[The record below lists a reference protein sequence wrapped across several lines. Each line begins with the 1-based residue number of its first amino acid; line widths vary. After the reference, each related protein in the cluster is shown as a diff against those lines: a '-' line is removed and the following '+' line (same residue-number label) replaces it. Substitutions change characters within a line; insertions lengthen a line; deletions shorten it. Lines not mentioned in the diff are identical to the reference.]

1 MGFVWL
7 SSPPI
12 GGKRRPHKK
21 EQNKKKRKRGE
32 NKPTSSAFNAAFN
45 SAFLDLQR
53 LQPRISKP
61 MPKQHITPGQG
72 QVVWLLDSLARL
84 LLPCGK
90 RYTKYIGMR
99 TAGMKRKRSR
109 TSCSENVPQ
118 VVMDL
123 HSLSQLRQLSKRRG
137 KKNKKNA
144 SSSSFRRPFIV

>member
-1 MGFVWL
+1 
-7 SSPPI
+7 
-12 GGKRRPHKK
+12 
-21 EQNKKKRKRGE
+21 
-32 NKPTSSAFNAAFN
+32 
-45 SAFLDLQR
+45 
-53 LQPRISKP
+53 

>member
-1 MGFVWL
+1 MAFIASHRG
-7 SSPPI
+7 
-12 GGKRRPHKK
+12 KK
-21 EQNKKKRKRGE
+21 EATQKGTKQKKKRKRGE